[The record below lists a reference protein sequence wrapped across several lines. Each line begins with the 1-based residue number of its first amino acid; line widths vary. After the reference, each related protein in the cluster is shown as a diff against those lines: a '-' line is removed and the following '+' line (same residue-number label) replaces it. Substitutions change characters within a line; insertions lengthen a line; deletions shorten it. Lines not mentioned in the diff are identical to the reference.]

1 MINTENFIQEYKD
14 DNFDVDLFNVKPH
27 LLAKYKDQLD
37 IESEEDIDEVN
48 VSTCRV
54 KWDFALECRSWGV
67 KSFTCYA
74 TEVVLSLLV
83 EIVVENTEAHWKT
96 KEVELEMDISDFVL
110 DSEVSPDFTGQ
121 FSVDNIQIDFGQR
134 DIIVN
139 INR

>member
-14 DNFDVDLFNVKPH
+14 DNFDVDLYNVKPH

-37 IESEEDIDEVN
+37 IESEDDIEDVN

-74 TEVVLSLLV
+74 TEVFLSLIV
-83 EIVVENTEAHWKT
+83 EIVVDSTDAHWKT
-96 KEVELEMDISDFVL
+96 KEVELEMDISNLEIDT
-110 DSEVSPDFTGQ
+110 EVSPDFTGQ